1 MKRDKV
7 VNFLVIDEIDFIRWF
22 LLQFE
27 AVKIIEYALI
37 YSFYWHYASIYKMLK
52 AIKIFFDKLSEN
64 PKQSEADKRHAIHL
78 AVSVL
83 FVEMMRIDGHIND
96 AEKIVL
102 KASLDNKFDLSNIE
116 KKELMSLANQELD
129 QSIDYYQF
137 TSVINQHFDKQKKI
151 KMIEELWRVAF
162 ADGKLDAHEEHYIRK
177 VNALI
182 HVSHS
187 DFMKAKHR
195 AQS

>member
-1 MKRDKV
+1 
-7 VNFLVIDEIDFIRWF
+7 
-22 LLQFE
+22 
-27 AVKIIEYALI
+27 
-37 YSFYWHYASIYKMLK
+37 MLK
-52 AIKIFFDKLSEN
+52 AIKLFFENLSDNSEQSDTDK
-64 PKQSEADKRHAIHL
+64 QHAIQL

-83 FVEMMRIDGHIND
+83 LVEMMRIDGEINGDEEIALKQSLNTKFNLTD
-96 AEKIVL
+96 AEK
-102 KASLDNKFDLSNIE
+102 E
-116 KKELMSLANQELD
+116 ELMALATQKLD

-137 TSVINQHFDKQKKI
+137 TSVINRHFDQPKKI

-195 AQS
+195 AQN